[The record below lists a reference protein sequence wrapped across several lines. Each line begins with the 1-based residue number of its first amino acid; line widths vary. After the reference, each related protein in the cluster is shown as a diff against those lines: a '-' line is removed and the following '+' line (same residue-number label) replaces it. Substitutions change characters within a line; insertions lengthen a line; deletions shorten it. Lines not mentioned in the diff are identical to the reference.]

1 MRRILFARMFVITQD
16 HLEGQSLEGPEITAL
31 KREGY
36 TKYFRLYDDDG
47 VLYFSGY
54 AHVDLDG
61 EDEFAPLDW
70 GMYDSGC
77 TEIRYRNAQG
87 VLETL

>member
-1 MRRILFARMFVITQD
+1 MRRIIYPNQFVITQD

-31 KREGY
+31 KRKGY

-47 VLYFSGY
+47 VLYYSGY
-54 AHVDLDG
+54 AHVDLD
-61 EDEFAPLDW
+61 DEFAPLDW

-77 TEIRYRNAQG
+77 TEIRYRNSEG